1 MERYHVD
8 VALAEDDVGPLGFLG
23 QIQSVQ
29 NPPFGVHRCLLGVH
43 VLGLRLVQDPAAEG
57 HHVSPH
63 IDDRKDEP
71 VAELVVQAAVPV
83 LHRQACLQQLRL
95 HVALLRHGQ
104 DQRVPGIQRGS
115 QTEVHCRG
123 PANFPPVQIFLH
135 RPPLRLL
142 EHLIVEPGRV
152 PVQVQQTLAPA
163 ARLPVAVLLRYL
175 HPRPFGQKA
184 HRIREGEILL
194 LHDEVD
200 NAAAPLAAEAVVDL
214 FVRRD
219 GEGAGLLTVEGTQ
232 TKEIRA
238 LSGQLHIAAHH
249 VHDVTPGHQ
258 LVQKALGK
266 GHVKVSSFR

>member
-1 MERYHVD
+1 MVERYHVD

-57 HHVSPH
+57 YHVSPH

-95 HVALLRHGQ
+95 RVALLRHGQ

-219 GEGAGLLTVEGTQ
+219 GEGAGLLTVEGTEP
-232 TKEIRA
+232 EIA
-238 LSGQLHIAAHH
+238 GTLPLKPHVPGNHI
-249 VHDVTPGHQ
+249 HDVISGSDFFYQ
-258 LVQKALGK
+258 FFGII
-266 GHVKVSSFR
+266 HVF